1 MVGIN
6 LVNNE
11 AIGFIS
17 DKTKETISSAIS
29 DYILRHWDECV
40 NVEYNGDETYFKLN
54 RAETH

>member
-6 LVNNE
+6 LANNE
-11 AIGFIS
+11 ALEIIS

-40 NVEYNGDETYFKLN
+40 NVEYNGDETLFKVSL
-54 RAETH
+54 